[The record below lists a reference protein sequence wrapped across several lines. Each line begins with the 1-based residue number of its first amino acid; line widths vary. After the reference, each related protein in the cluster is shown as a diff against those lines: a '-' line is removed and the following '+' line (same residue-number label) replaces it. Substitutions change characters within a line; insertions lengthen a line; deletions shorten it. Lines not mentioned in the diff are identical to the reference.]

1 MAEQRF
7 SITNYPTSLLVEQ
20 IDSEE
25 LGLPDLQR
33 PFVWKRS
40 QVRDLFDSLYRGYP
54 AGYFLLWNPPSG
66 EDSHG
71 IGVGSSSGK
80 PRKMIVD
87 GQQRLTSLYAV
98 MKAEEIIDEDNDEQL
113 IRIAFNPLQ
122 EEFAVANAASD
133 RDPEWLSNISDIW
146 TKPGGLWSFTNGFIE
161 ELSEARE
168 LGAVEKQQI
177 GAALS
182 RLESLTSYQFPALE
196 LSAELDVEV
205 VAEVFQR
212 INSKGV
218 NLNSADFILTLMSV
232 YWKDG
237 RHALEDFARAAK
249 KPSGGSPSPYN
260 HFQQP
265 SPDQL
270 LRVAVGLALKR
281 GVLQAA
287 YQVLRGRDPET
298 RDVSE
303 ELRKTQFERLAKAQ
317 EQVLNLTSWHEYMV
331 AVKQAGFRS
340 GNMLTSANNF
350 LYSYLVYLIGS
361 TEYGV
366 GGNEL
371 RDVVSRWF
379 FMSSLTGRYTG
390 SPETI
395 VEADLRRIGEAKTAA
410 EFVALLDGIVDK
422 QLTDD
427 FWSVNLPDYL
437 DSSASWSPYLF
448 AYYAALNLLGAK
460 ALFSKIPIHQLL
472 DPGVV
477 STKSPVERHHLFPKA
492 YLSRIGVTGTTR
504 TNQIANFAFVEWSDN
519 LEISD
524 QAPAQCFPAMWG
536 RLSAEEQKEAAFH
549 HALPPGWEGM
559 DYFDFL
565 TERRRLIAKVVKAGF
580 LLLKH
585 GPVDSSAD
593 KAPPSVAD
601 LLHKMETFHV
611 EFKASARVPE
621 NSEVPEKVINGEV
634 IKTVAAFMNS
644 EGGTLGIGI
653 TDDGDVLG
661 IQPDLDLKRHDL
673 DGYQNWLTG
682 LLVRAVGAGAVSAY
696 TGVRFET
703 VEDKIVCLVDVKLS
717 SVPVYADSVK
727 GNELFWVRAN
737 NSSRVLQGRELEGYI
752 REHFS

>member
-71 IGVGSSSGK
+71 IGVGSAHEK

-98 MKAEEIIDEDNDEQL
+98 MKAKEIIDEDNDEQL
-113 IRIAFNPLQ
+113 IRIAFNPLR

-133 RDPEWLSNISDIW
+133 RDPEWLSNVSEIW
-146 TKPGGLWSFTNGFIE
+146 TEPGGLWTFTNGFIGH
-161 ELSEARE
+161 LSEARE
-168 LGAVEKQQI
+168 LSELEKQRI
-177 GAALS
+177 GDALS

-212 INSKGV
+212 INSRGV
-218 NLNSADFILTLMSV
+218 SLNSADFILTLMSV
-232 YWKDG
+232 FWKEG

-249 KPSGGSPSPYN
+249 RPSGGTPSPYN
-260 HFQQP
+260 YFHQP

-298 RDVSE
+298 REVSE
-303 ELRKTQFERLAKAQ
+303 DLRKTQFGRLAKAQ

-340 GNMLTSANNF
+340 GDMLTSANNF
-350 LYSYLVYLIGS
+350 LYSYLVFLIGR
-361 TEYGV
+361 TGYGV
-366 GGNEL
+366 GATEL
-371 RDVVSRWF
+371 RNVVSRWF

-395 VEADLRRIGEAKTAA
+395 VEADLRRIGEAKTAT
-410 EFVALLDGIVDK
+410 EFVALLDSIVDN
-422 QLTDD
+422 QLTED

-448 AYYAALNLLGAK
+448 AYYAALNLLDAK
-460 ALFSKIPIHQLL
+460 ALFSRVAIHQLL

-477 STKSPVERHHLFPKA
+477 STRSPVERHHLFPKA

-504 TNQIANFAFVEWSDN
+504 TNQIANFAFLEWSDN

-524 QAPAQCFPAMWG
+524 RAPAEYFPAMWG
-536 RLSAEEQKEAAFH
+536 KLSAEEQKEAAFH
-549 HALPPGWEGM
+549 HALPGDWEVM

-565 TERRRLIAKVVKAGF
+565 AERRRLIAKVVKAGF

-585 GPVDSSAD
+585 GPS
-593 KAPPSVAD
+593 KAKAEEAFPSVAE
-601 LLHKMETFHV
+601 LLHKMETLHV
-611 EFKASARVPE
+611 EFKASARVPA

-634 IKTVAAFMNS
+634 IKTVAALMNS
-644 EGGTLGIGI
+644 DGGTLGIGI
-653 TDDGDVLG
+653 TDDGDVVG
-661 IQPDLDLKRHDL
+661 IQPDLDLRGHDL

-682 LLVRAVGAGAVSAY
+682 LLVKAVGGGAVSAY
-696 TGVRFET
+696 TSSRFEA
-703 VEDKIVCLVDVKLS
+703 VGDKMVCLVDVKPS
-717 SVPVYADSVK
+717 SVPVYADSIK
-727 GNELFWVRAN
+727 GDEVFWVRAN
-737 NSSRVLQGRELEGYI
+737 NSSRMLQGRELELYI
-752 REHFS
+752 RERFS